1 MCHTPALMR
10 ASAAWQCMA
19 RRMRVSWRRT
29 GDDHRAVGL
38 LVLLHEILRAS
49 GAAPPVK
56 IRGASPHP
64 RLASPLSSCRARRYM
79 EGFGVTARLWSNS
92 KTKHPQQDYTRS
104 SSFPLLLVSTR
115 AAPGPGRSM
124 LCGAM
129 WQGRGIVP
137 PPTNCCAG
145 QCCNVRATQGRC
157 PATHTATA
165 GKGGPNRLPRTAQHM
180 SSTRPLRSSLLIVDS
195 GTGSRMR

>member
-92 KTKHPQQDYTRS
+92 KTKHPQQDSTRS

-129 WQGRGIVP
+129 WRCVALCGKAAVSYLHRQIAAPV
-137 PPTNCCAG
+137 
-145 QCCNVRATQGRC
+145 NVATFE
-157 PATHTATA
+157 
-165 GKGGPNRLPRTAQHM
+165 
-180 SSTRPLRSSLLIVDS
+180 PLRADAQRRTQPRLEKEVRIDS
-195 GTGSRMR
+195 HELPST